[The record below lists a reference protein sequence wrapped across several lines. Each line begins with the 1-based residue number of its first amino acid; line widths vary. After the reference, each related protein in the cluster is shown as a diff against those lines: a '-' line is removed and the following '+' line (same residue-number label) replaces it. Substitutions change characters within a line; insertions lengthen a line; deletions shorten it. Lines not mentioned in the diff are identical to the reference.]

1 MRFLQPVVHE
11 RTKNCTPWSLPGQKR
26 WKWRRGG
33 IGGGQIQMWQGL
45 VTASSASVTMCP
57 RVTPDH
63 KSGKHQI
70 YKSTQVTRCGAQV
83 HKSWNMHS
91 RQRSVRHRR
100 IGDQSPITAQC
111 FVHSHQSKEQDARR
125 TNTKYVRQ
133 KSPSQLLPV
142 QRFKT
147 DLLASRLDQAIM
159 Y

>member
-26 WKWRRGG
+26 RKWRR
-33 IGGGQIQMWQGL
+33 GGGQIQMWQGL

-70 YKSTQVTRCGAQV
+70 YKSTQVTRCGDQV
-83 HKSWNMHS
+83 HKSWNHQEQKCALETAI
-91 RQRSVRHRR
+91 RQTSKNRR
-100 IGDQSPITAQC
+100 PIITAQC

-142 QRFKT
+142 Q
-147 DLLASRLDQAIM
+147 I
-159 Y
+159 

>member
-26 WKWRRGG
+26 WKWRRGR

-70 YKSTQVTRCGAQV
+70 YKSTQVTRCCGDQV
-83 HKSWNMHS
+83 HKSWNHQEQKYALETAI
-91 RQRSVRHRR
+91 RQTSKNRR
-100 IGDQSPITAQC
+100 PITNHCTMLCA
-111 FVHSHQSKEQDARR
+111 FPPSKEQDARK
-125 TNTKYVRQ
+125 TNTKYDRQ

-142 QRFKT
+142 Q
-147 DLLASRLDQAIM
+147 I
-159 Y
+159 